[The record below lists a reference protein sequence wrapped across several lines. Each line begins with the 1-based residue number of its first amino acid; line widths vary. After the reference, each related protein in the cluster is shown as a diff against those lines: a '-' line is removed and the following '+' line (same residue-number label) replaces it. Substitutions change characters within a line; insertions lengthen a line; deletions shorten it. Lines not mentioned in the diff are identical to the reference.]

1 MIYFNKVSPANLSK
15 PIKEKKKKNIK
26 KMQKEF
32 GEFKGKK
39 AFLGN
44 TRFLIT
50 WNENSVFET
59 GHEKY

>member
-1 MIYFNKVSPANLSK
+1 MTYFNKVSPANLSK
-15 PIKEKKKKNIK
+15 PIKEKKKNIK

-50 WNENSVFET
+50 
-59 GHEKY
+59 